1 MLSPRVRGRRT
12 RTRERGLRKKPWY
25 HSSGIGEDTEEN
37 VESSFFFFFSCCRGP
52 DAAQRAHDV
61 SAFGVV
67 SGKGREVGWRGGE
80 EQAVSVKCWLMGLR
94 AADQTPWLGP

>member
-1 MLSPRVRGRRT
+1 MKSVLKYDFITMLS
-12 RTRERGLRKKPWY
+12 LYFKP
-25 HSSGIGEDTEEN
+25 SQGTELTN
-37 VESSFFFFFSCCRGP
+37 MLKALSFFFFFFSCCRGP

-61 SAFGVV
+61 RAFGVV